1 MSVKPSARSSSS
13 ATYRGAKQMAGILG
27 RRTVVVSRAPS
38 AASARGARMRPA
50 APTNERVVRKR
61 RRVCVFGIGNLP
73 VLLRSRFQLA
83 FELVQETPICAVG
96 DDLLRA
102 RLDHAGFM
110 QSQRVEPEAILGVV
124 FAPFVV

>member
-27 RRTVVVSRAPS
+27 RRTVVVSRSPS

-50 APTNERVVRKR
+50 APANEIVVRKQ
-61 RRVCVFGIGNLP
+61 RRVCVVDIGSLP
-73 VLLRSRFQLA
+73 LLQRSRLQLA
-83 FELVQETPICAVG
+83 FELVEEAPICAVG

-102 RLDHAGFM
+102 RLDH
-110 QSQRVEPEAILGVV
+110 
-124 FAPFVV
+124 